1 MKPIIATVVLMFVG
15 VIGCASRSKADEP
28 SKTSPRPNAITM
40 DHKDADNQV
49 TYHRYHSSSARYS
62 HIGSD

>member
-1 MKPIIATVVLMFVG
+1 MKSIIGAVVLMFVG

-28 SKTSPRPNAITM
+28 SKTSAKTNAITM
-40 DHKDADNQV
+40 DHKEADNQV